1 MSLNNVHSHEDILP
15 LNKINPTISEYEY
28 LIPPVDISFPGGG
41 GEFDKID
48 NDFIKDFIKYG
59 ELHPNDRVLDV
70 GCGVGRIAIPLT
82 QYLSNRGEYF
92 GFDIVKH
99 RIEWLQNAY
108 RVKHPNFHFQ
118 LADVY
123 NKTYNRNGNFQPS
136 EYIFPYEDS
145 SFDFVFLT
153 SIFTHMLAKDV
164 KHYLAEIARVLKPGK
179 KCFITFFL
187 LNIESLTNM
196 ACFEKIRPNF
206 RFKINAGLT
215 ASKSVPEVAVAYH
228 ESFVRRIY
236 KEAKLQISEPIH
248 YGSWCKR
255 KNFLRRQDVIVAEKL

>member
-1 MSLNNVHSHEDILP
+1 MSPNNVYSHKESLL
-15 LNKINPTISEYEY
+15 LNKMNLTISEYQY
-28 LIPPVDISFPGGG
+28 LIPPTDITFPGGG
-41 GEFDKID
+41 GEFEQID
-48 NDFIKDFIKYG
+48 NSFIQHFIKYG
-59 ELHPNDRVLDV
+59 KLHPDDRVLDI
-70 GCGVGRIAIPLT
+70 GCGVGRMAIPLT

-108 RVKHPNFHFQ
+108 RAKHPNFHFQ

-123 NKTYNRNGNFQPS
+123 NKTYNRDGNFQPS

-153 SIFTHMLAKDV
+153 SIFTHMLAKDI
-164 KHYLAEIARVLKPGK
+164 KHYLAEIVRVLKPGK
-179 KCFITFFL
+179 KCLITFFL
-187 LNIESLTNM
+187 LNTESLTNLV
-196 ACFEKIRPNF
+196 CFDEIKPNF
-206 RFKINAGLT
+206 RFKIHAGLT
-215 ASKSVPEVAVAYH
+215 TNKLVPEIAVAYY

-236 KEAKLQISEPIH
+236 KEVGLQISEPIH

-255 KNFLRRQDVIVAEKL
+255 KNFLSRQDVIVAEKL